1 MFTQPFALQ
10 ESNRLEGIFREPNG
24 EATMKNT
31 GDDLDA
37 LLEVDRFVRLM
48 AAAPGPG
55 DIVSV
60 VRAYL
65 SGWSK
70 ERIVRLQA
78 TDAGWVP
85 FDEHQQPFPIASVSD
100 VRQIAGP
107 IRIRF
112 RELRASDIR
121 VVPELLELD
130 LFFFFADESL
140 AACESDSRSRAQSTT
155 MPSERGELRQSAI
168 NRDCEHRI

>member
-1 MFTQPFALQ
+1 MDAG
-10 ESNRLEGIFREPNG
+10 S
-24 EATMKNT
+24 
-31 GDDLDA
+31 DLDA

-55 DIVSV
+55 GIVNV

-70 ERIVRLQA
+70 ERILRLQA
-78 TDAGWVP
+78 TDAGWAP

-100 VRQIAGP
+100 VRRAAGP

-121 VVPELLELD
+121 IAPELLELD

-140 AACESDSRSRAQSTT
+140 AACESDTRSQAQAGGRLA
-155 MPSERGELRQSAI
+155 ERSELRQSSK
-168 NRDCEHRI
+168 NRSHEYRV